1 MGVYSRSPRLTSRV
15 SFGEKWTTAPWVALI
30 GIGLVHSTAVKA
42 QSGSADQSASVQ
54 GEHDKQSGDTD
65 IVVTGRRVLGSIITD
80 TLPVAIL
87 GGDALRSLGAT
98 DLRTVLD
105 RLKPLTEA
113 AGGGDP
119 VVLLNGRRISSI
131 GELQGLPPEAI
142 DRTEVLPEQEAARF
156 GVPPTVRVLNFI
168 TKKTYRA
175 TTIRQLAG
183 TTTEGGGETNFA
195 EAAMANINGSRRTS
209 LSVSHLRLNPIL
221 QGERN
226 IAPDTNTPYAIAGNV
241 VGVNGASLDPAL
253 DALWGGRV
261 TSASVPAEPAL
272 RRLLSSYADR
282 ANERA
287 VTDIG
292 RYRTI
297 RDRSDRINVD
307 GTLAGP
313 IGGLDG
319 SINLAMEAQQ
329 TSGLNGL
336 APAVLTVP
344 AGNAYLPFAN
354 DVLLYRYLP
363 GAVLRGRSD
372 SLTLHAG
379 GSLQGGIRR
388 WSWTVTSNYDRLRS
402 RARFD
407 QGYDL
412 SGVQAGVDAGG
423 DPLAPIDP
431 VRTPRLVARSE
442 TVTGTLTGKAVL
454 NGPLVTLPAGEA
466 QVTASLDYAR
476 STSSGHQP
484 DVLDSAL
491 DLTRTTAAAR
501 VSAAV
506 PITSPDRDVLAFVGR
521 LSANASI
528 GISDVSRFGRLASS
542 TFGFNWAPVGRVQL
556 TGSLDDA
563 RTPPDIALLTS
574 PITTSPNTPFFDFT
588 SGRSELVTVLGGGNP
603 DLAPERRRRTTV
615 ALSVQPI
622 KDKEIRLNLE
632 YVNTRTYDQTT
643 TLGSVTSDF
652 QLAFPDAFQR
662 EQAGRLLLVDLRAT
676 NVAFERERRLRA
688 TFNLSMPIGAKPP
701 PAPDRASADG
711 PPPEPASPRPT
722 INATIGATYRLA
734 DVLSLRSGSP
744 LLDLLDGA
752 TLTGTGGRPRWQS
765 DIDIRGTY
773 ASANIGLYGRLQGP
787 TRIRSD
793 LAASDLRFSG
803 RVWLVPYLDLGVEKI
818 VNRPWAKQMSLQFT
832 IENALNDRIDVRD
845 RAGRT
850 PDRFQSAYI
859 DPEGRSVRLGVR
871 KVF

>member
-1 MGVYSRSPRLTSRV
+1 MKVHGGSYRRRFLIRAEANWFTAARLMLFGFGLAYSANA
-15 SFGEKWTTAPWVALI
+15 TAQP
-30 GIGLVHSTAVKA
+30 SSQN
-42 QSGSADQSASVQ
+42 QSGSGQ
-54 GEHDKQSGDTD
+54 EEPDTRSRDDD
-65 IVVTGRRVLGSIITD
+65 IVVNGRHIAGSIITD

-253 DALWGGRV
+253 DALLGGRV

-336 APAVLTVP
+336 APATLTVP
-344 AGNAYLPFAN
+344 AGDGYLPFAN

-372 SLTLHAG
+372 SVTLHAG

-412 SGVQAGVDAGG
+412 SGVQASVDAGG

-431 VRTPRLVARSE
+431 VRTPRLVA
-442 TVTGTLTGKAVL
+442 
-454 NGPLVTLPAGEA
+454 
-466 QVTASLDYAR
+466 
-476 STSSGHQP
+476 
-484 DVLDSAL
+484 
-491 DLTRTTAAAR
+491 
-501 VSAAV
+501 
-506 PITSPDRDVLAFVGR
+506 
-521 LSANASI
+521 
-528 GISDVSRFGRLASS
+528 
-542 TFGFNWAPVGRVQL
+542 
-556 TGSLDDA
+556 
-563 RTPPDIALLTS
+563 
-574 PITTSPNTPFFDFT
+574 
-588 SGRSELVTVLGGGNP
+588 
-603 DLAPERRRRTTV
+603 
-615 ALSVQPI
+615 
-622 KDKEIRLNLE
+622 
-632 YVNTRTYDQTT
+632 
-643 TLGSVTSDF
+643 
-652 QLAFPDAFQR
+652 
-662 EQAGRLLLVDLRAT
+662 
-676 NVAFERERRLRA
+676 
-688 TFNLSMPIGAKPP
+688 
-701 PAPDRASADG
+701 
-711 PPPEPASPRPT
+711 
-722 INATIGATYRLA
+722 
-734 DVLSLRSGSP
+734 
-744 LLDLLDGA
+744 
-752 TLTGTGGRPRWQS
+752 
-765 DIDIRGTY
+765 
-773 ASANIGLYGRLQGP
+773 
-787 TRIRSD
+787 
-793 LAASDLRFSG
+793 
-803 RVWLVPYLDLGVEKI
+803 
-818 VNRPWAKQMSLQFT
+818 
-832 IENALNDRIDVRD
+832 
-845 RAGRT
+845 
-850 PDRFQSAYI
+850 
-859 DPEGRSVRLGVR
+859 
-871 KVF
+871 